1 MSVKLLVKHAPEKQL
16 VRSQGAWIRSML
28 HTMRSLGRLSNTLE
42 DVYETQ
48 IQTLAMY
55 VLRTAQRATF
65 KAMGGKHDAF

>member
-1 MSVKLLVKHAPEKQL
+1 
-16 VRSQGAWIRSML
+16 ML

-55 VLRTAQRATF
+55 VLRTTQRATF
-65 KAMGGKHDAF
+65 KAMRGGNTTRLNLYLNI